1 MSLERRARP
10 TLLRVEVP
18 VAVDTGSVQLLI
30 GTPAGEVAD
39 QNRFKFNLHH
49 FQMGLLVIVSGIQEP
64 VLPGFHHACSYGP
77 IARDDASTVT
87 SNPRSCADCFTDGAA

>member
-30 GTPAGEVAD
+30 GTPAGQVAG
-39 QNRFKFNLHH
+39 QSRFKFSLH
-49 FQMGLLVIVSGIQEP
+49 FQMGLLVIVSGI
-64 VLPGFHHACSYGP
+64 
-77 IARDDASTVT
+77 
-87 SNPRSCADCFTDGAA
+87 

>member
-39 QNRFKFNLHH
+39 QNRFKFTRINGMKL
-49 FQMGLLVIVSGIQEP
+49 MKPGTADESTTKGESSG
-64 VLPGFHHACSYGP
+64 G
-77 IARDDASTVT
+77 
-87 SNPRSCADCFTDGAA
+87 